1 MYEIFITVTKI
12 GMVVICIII
21 MVAVVVTVVISK
33 YKCLRKYEIGKVKY
47 DSDLFLRVTLLIIQ
61 LLLNHG
67 VG

>member
-1 MYEIFITVTKI
+1 
-12 GMVVICIII
+12 MVVICIII